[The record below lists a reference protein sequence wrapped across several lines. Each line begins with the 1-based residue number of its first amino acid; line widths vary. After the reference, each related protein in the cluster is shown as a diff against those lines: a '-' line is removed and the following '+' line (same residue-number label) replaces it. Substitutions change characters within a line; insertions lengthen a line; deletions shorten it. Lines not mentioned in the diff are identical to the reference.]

1 MYREKVARRFALVLA
16 LLLLTQCSDE
26 ADGGTAGPDGGGI
39 AGGSGSGGGAGT
51 GGASTG
57 GGGSTS
63 GGSAGAEHRGRDA
76 VAAFYNGLF
85 VSMPDVIFDLQAA
98 YIGENGVVE
107 ESVLV
112 GTHTGD
118 LFGLA
123 PTGRP
128 VHLPLT
134 IVFPMVNGEILGE
147 RMYFDMDSLQR
158 QLGLRA

>member
-1 MYREKVARRFALVLA
+1 MSQLHANKRLWQRHVLA
-16 LLLLTQCSDE
+16 ENRRSIDGLLATLCAEPVYVIMAT
-26 ADGGTAGPDGGGI
+26 
-39 AGGSGSGGGAGT
+39 GAT
-51 GGASTG
+51 
-57 GGGSTS
+57 
-63 GGSAGAEHRGRDA
+63 HRGRAA
-76 VAAFYNGLF
+76 VADFYTGLF
-85 VSMPDVIFDLQAA
+85 VSMPDVTFELADVF
-98 YIGENGVVE
+98 IGENGVVE

-134 IVFPMVNGEILGE
+134 IVFPMRNGEILGE
-147 RMYFDMDSLQR
+147 RMYFDLDHLQR